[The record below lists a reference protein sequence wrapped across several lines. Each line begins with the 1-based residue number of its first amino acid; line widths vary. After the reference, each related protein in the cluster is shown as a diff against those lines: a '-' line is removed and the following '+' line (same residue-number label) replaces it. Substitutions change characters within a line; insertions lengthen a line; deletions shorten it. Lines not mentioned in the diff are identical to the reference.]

1 MSYIATLNYKQVIK
15 YKTRKLRLLSSI
27 FCFEFWLKPVYLYE
41 EDGFKTFKINDIF
54 KNLLSWFDIKYGS
67 V

>member
-15 YKTRKLRLLSSI
+15 YKTRKLRLLPSI
-27 FCFEFWLKPVYLYE
+27 FCSEFWLKPAYLYE